1 VTKLELRDLLRE
13 IVASIR
19 QSMQCDKVGV
29 ALPDPEDGE
38 LRRYVSDQAG
48 YEEMSVGSVPERT
61 RIVFR
66 TGKPLIAKSVVP
78 LTA

>member
-1 VTKLELRDLLRE
+1 
-13 IVASIR
+13 
-19 QSMQCDKVGV
+19 MQCDKVGV
-29 ALPDPEDGE
+29 ALPDQEDGE